1 MDDLKAEIGYFAA
14 KIRKVYAADL
24 SHLASIP
31 PEAIEQILQL
41 DPFGLSKEQLS
52 AVRRQLEFDFS
63 VRQDA
68 GHTIRSDYEPW
79 LQGRMPD
86 IEFYYWTRLR
96 RYYVEDGVLPPNVVA
111 QLDQVTN
118 EVLDYCGNPEDVGAW
133 SRRGMVMGHVQS
145 GKTTNYAS
153 LICKAAD
160 AGYKIVI
167 LLAGLTNSLRMQTQE
182 RLDETFIGKKSLF
195 GQLKPELMPI
205 MTFCDGQRIYP
216 AFGTTRDADFNRTS
230 ANQFG
235 VSLANLK
242 DPIIFVVKKNKGIL
256 ENLLDWITP
265 QGHGD
270 KIDYPLLLID
280 DEADNASVNTHKDP
294 RKSTA
299 INEVIRKILKQFN
312 RSSYVGYTATPFAN
326 IFIDP
331 DTEDDMRGDDLF
343 PKHFIKALD
352 APTNYVGATRVFSP
366 EGDLRPPMLR
376 ILDDYEDIIPLS
388 HKRDRDILELPPSL
402 LEAIRVFVL
411 ARAIRVLRGDGAK
424 HCSMMINVSRFNDIQ
439 DHVHGLTYTYQKQLD
454 DAIKVNAGLGA
465 AGLRDPDM
473 AALKASFDKEFSSCE
488 FSFDEV
494 QKALNEAS
502 RTIAVRTVNMRGGV
516 LDYEANKSRG
526 LHVIAIGGLALSRG
540 LTLEGLTVSYILR
553 NSAASDTL
561 MQMARWF
568 GYRRNYE
575 DICRLYI
582 CQTSV
587 DHYEYIED
595 AVEELRGELK
605 RMELRNETPEQFGL
619 KVRRSDT
626 GILITA
632 ANKMRNAR
640 TMQLVQSF
648 SEKHVEGY
656 ALHNDKAINSA
667 NLAEVG
673 RFMVE
678 LGDPQ
683 RPDPAGDK
691 ALNKDIGKHLTWTG
705 ISGKQVF
712 ELLRK
717 FQFHSAQPSLGL
729 IDGRN
734 SLFSDYVS
742 DRLSDE
748 LRLWDVVIPLNAGR
762 DPDAAGP
769 KTAEDMAAL
778 PLRGRNKGLVKAMPG
793 GATFKPMGDKNRI
806 SDPNED
812 PPMLLKQSR
821 RDEAVQLRADGQ
833 FKGDRAFC
841 HVRER
846 PLLMVH
852 LFKVN
857 EPVKDLELADV
868 PIASLSF
875 QMPRSSIQAV
885 PKSYEVNSV
894 YRRQLEAMASEQEDD
909 EALLDE

>member
-1 MDDLKAEIGYFAA
+1 M
-14 KIRKVYAADL
+14 
-24 SHLASIP
+24 
-31 PEAIEQILQL
+31 
-41 DPFGLSKEQLS
+41 
-52 AVRRQLEFDFS
+52 
-63 VRQDA
+63 
-68 GHTIRSDYEPW
+68 
-79 LQGRMPD
+79 
-86 IEFYYWTRLR
+86 
-96 RYYVEDGVLPPNVVA
+96 
-111 QLDQVTN
+111 
-118 EVLDYCGNPEDVGAW
+118 
-133 SRRGMVMGHVQS
+133 
-145 GKTTNYAS
+145 
-153 LICKAAD
+153 
-160 AGYKIVI
+160 
-167 LLAGLTNSLRMQTQE
+167 
-182 RLDETFIGKKSLF
+182 
-195 GQLKPELMPI
+195 
-205 MTFCDGQRIYP
+205 
-216 AFGTTRDADFNRTS
+216 
-230 ANQFG
+230 
-235 VSLANLK
+235 
-242 DPIIFVVKKNKGIL
+242 
-256 ENLLDWITP
+256 
-265 QGHGD
+265 
-270 KIDYPLLLID
+270 
-280 DEADNASVNTHKDP
+280 
-294 RKSTA
+294 
-299 INEVIRKILKQFN
+299 
-312 RSSYVGYTATPFAN
+312 
-326 IFIDP
+326 
-331 DTEDDMRGDDLF
+331 
-343 PKHFIKALD
+343 
-352 APTNYVGATRVFSP
+352 
-366 EGDLRPPMLR
+366 
-376 ILDDYEDIIPLS
+376 
-388 HKRDRDILELPPSL
+388 
-402 LEAIRVFVL
+402 FVL

-439 DHVHGLTYTYQKQLD
+439 DYVHGLTYTYQKQLD

-473 AALKASFDKEFSSCE
+473 AALKVSFDKEFSACE

-502 RTIAVRTVNMRGGV
+502 RTIVVRTVNMRGGV
-516 LDYEANKSRG
+516 LDYEANKTRG

-640 TMQLVQSF
+640 TLQLVQSF

-673 RFMVE
+673 RFMVG

-683 RPDPAGDK
+683 RPGPAGDK
-691 ALNKDIGKHLTWTG
+691 ALNKDISKHLTWTG

-729 IDGRN
+729 IDGKN

-778 PLRGRNKGLVKAMPG
+778 PLRGRNKGLVKPMPG

-812 PPMLLKQSR
+812 PPMLLQQSR

-841 HVRER
+841 HVRDR

-852 LFKVN
+852 LFKVHK
-857 EPVKDLELADV
+857 PVKDLELADV

-875 QMPRSSIQAV
+875 QMPKSSIQAV

-894 YRRQLEAMASEQEDD
+894 YRRQLEAMASEPEDD

>member
-14 KIRKVYAADL
+14 KIRKDFAADL
-24 SHLASIP
+24 SSLASIP
-31 PEAIEQILQL
+31 TEAIKQILRR
-41 DPFGLSKEQLS
+41 DPFGLSEEQLS
-52 AVRRQLEFDFS
+52 SVKRQLEFEFS

-68 GHTIRSDYEPW
+68 GHTIKSDYKPW
-79 LQGRMPD
+79 LIDRMPD

-96 RYYVEDGVLPPNVVA
+96 RYYAEDGILPRTVVGR
-111 QLDQVTN
+111 LDEVTN
-118 EVLDYCGNPEDVGAW
+118 EVLDYCGNPEDSGAW

-160 AGYKIVI
+160 AGYKIII

-205 MTFCDGQRIYP
+205 MTFCEGQRIYP

-256 ENLLDWITP
+256 ENLLEWITP

-331 DTEDDMRGDDLF
+331 DSEDDMRGDDLF
-343 PKHFIKALD
+343 PRHFIKALD
-352 APTNYVGATRVFSP
+352 PPNNYVGAERVFSP
-366 EGDLRPPMLR
+366 DGNLRGPMLR
-376 ILDDYEDIIPLS
+376 ILQDYEDILPLS
-388 HKRDRDILELPPSL
+388 HKRDREVLELPASL

-454 DAIKVNAGLGA
+454 DAIKVNAGLGP

-473 AALKASFDKEFSSCE
+473 AALKESFEKEFAGCE
-488 FSFDEV
+488 FSFEEV
-494 QKALNEAS
+494 QQVLGEAS
-502 RTIAVRTVNMRGGV
+502 RTIVVRTVNMRGGV

-656 ALHNDKAINSA
+656 ALHNDKGINSQ

-673 RFMVE
+673 KFVAG
-678 LGDPQ
+678 LGAPQ
-683 RPDPAGDK
+683 LPDPAGDQ
-691 ALNKDIGKHLTWTG
+691 ALNKDIAKHLTWTG
-705 ISGKQVF
+705 VAGKQVF
-712 ELLRK
+712 ELLRN

-762 DPDAAGP
+762 TPEVGGP
-769 KTAEDMAAL
+769 TTMGEMASL
-778 PLRGRNKGLVKAMPG
+778 PLRGRNKGLVKKMPG

-812 PPMLLKQSR
+812 PPMLLKQAR
-821 RDEAVQLRADGQ
+821 RDEAAKLRADGE
-833 FKGDRAFC
+833 FKGDRAYC
-841 HVRER
+841 HVRSR

-857 EPVKDLELADV
+857 EPVKDLEMTDV

-875 QMPRSSIQAV
+875 QMPSSSIQAV

-894 YRRQLEAMASEQEDD
+894 YRRQLEAMASDQEDD